1 MRKAFLAS
9 VVAIQATACAAP
21 GYYVV
26 PSVSVE
32 AVYDDNLFFASE
44 DEQSDFITRVSPALE
59 VGHEGRKLSWSGR
72 AGVDAEAYASESEL
86 NSADVRQVAGVD
98 VEYLPTSRLTLNA
111 AAEYT
116 KTETPVDLSI
126 IPGGAIPGLLV
137 GRAEAERTTLSSAA
151 SYRMTAL
158 TQGTVAFTHANEQLN
173 NVAETDTSIA
183 EAWIDQRLSEVNTL
197 SYGYIHR
204 RYEFD
209 DSSGLLLTNESDQD
223 TDIPW
228 IGLAHQ
234 LNERTLIS
242 ARAGPRLGDDSSD
255 AYVLASLQ
263 YRLTDGEL
271 RVDYQRDETTLLG
284 VSGNLELEAIY
295 ASIRRQFGTQL
306 EVQFTPGYAKVS
318 QAGFSTDI
326 YNVSVGAVYKIDE
339 SISLTATYDHNLQ
352 EVHPA
357 GGGTNE
363 VSRNVIMVGARFTYP
378 RREPR
383 DPR

>member
-1 MRKAFLAS
+1 MRKALLAS

-44 DEQSDFITRVSPALE
+44 GERSDFITRVSPALE
-59 VGHEGRKLSWSGR
+59 VGHEGRNLTWNGR
-72 AGVDAEAYASESEL
+72 VGVDAEAYARETEL
-86 NSADVRQVAGVD
+86 NSADVRQVAGAE
-98 VEYLPTSRLTLNA
+98 VEYLPTNRLTLSA
-111 AAEYT
+111 AADYM
-116 KTETPVDLSI
+116 KTDTPLDLSI

-137 GRAEAERTTLSSAA
+137 GRAEAERTTLRSAA

-158 TQGTVAFTHANEQLN
+158 TRGTVAFTQSNEQLDG
-173 NVAETDTSIA
+173 VAETDTSVA

-204 RYEFD
+204 RYEFED
-209 DSSGLLLTNESDQD
+209 TSGLSLANGADQD

-234 LNERTLIS
+234 YDERTLIS
-242 ARAGPRLGDDSSD
+242 ARAGPRLNGSSND
-255 AYVLASLQ
+255 AYVQASLQ

-271 RVDYQRDETTLLG
+271 LLNYERDETTLLG

-295 ASIRRQFGTQL
+295 ATIRRQFGTQL
-306 EVQFTPGYAKVS
+306 EVQFSPGYAEVS

-326 YNVSVGAVYKIDE
+326 YSASVGAVYKIDE
-339 SISLTATYDHNLQ
+339 SISLTASYDYNLQ